1 MEQTKIQYKS
11 FYRHPKTF
19 PCQSLKSDIISCVK
33 ETRGKRKNQ
42 KKIEVVKDE
51 TVTTKLVHQIHEPS
65 LLKNG
70 CRLDLQG

>member
-11 FYRHPKTF
+11 FHRDPKTF
-19 PCQSLKSDIISCVK
+19 PCQSLKFDIISCVK
-33 ETRGKRKNQ
+33 ETRGKRNNQ

-51 TVTTKLVHQIHEPS
+51 TVITKLVHQIHEPS
-65 LLKNG
+65 ILKNG